1 MTHRL
6 HLKFEQLDRATAR
19 LLAAAEA
26 LGPDATRQPAP
37 GAWSAAQVVHH
48 LLFIEGRMLKAI
60 QSKLQDPDQLLNPSL
75 VTRLRALLVRGLL
88 RLPGLRVTAPPGVA
102 TRTDANEIPPLA
114 QMQADW
120 QALRR
125 QWEQLLNE
133 YPGPLLGRA
142 IFPHPR
148 AGMLNIYQSM
158 EFLVDHLLHHQQ
170 QMTRIKAALRAA

>member
-19 LLAAAEA
+19 LLADAEA
-26 LGPDATRQPAP
+26 LGPAATRQPAP
-37 GAWSAAQVVHH
+37 GAWSAVQVVHH
-48 LLFIEGRMLKAI
+48 LFFIEGRMLKTI
-60 QSKLQDPDQLLNPSL
+60 QSKLQDPADLLHPSL
-75 VTRLRALLVRGLL
+75 LTRLRALAVRVLL
-88 RLPGLRVTAPPGVA
+88 RLPGLRVKAPKGVA
-102 TRTDANEIPPLA
+102 TLTDANELPPLDSLKT
-114 QMQADW
+114 DW

-148 AGMLNIYQSM
+148 AGMLNIYQLLD
-158 EFLVDHLLHHQQ
+158 FLVDHLLHHQQ
-170 QMTRIKAALRAA
+170 QLNRIAAAL

>member
-6 HLKFEQLDRATAR
+6 HLKFEQLDRATTR
-19 LLAAAEA
+19 LLALADA

-48 LLFIEGRMLKAI
+48 LLFIEGRMLKVI
-60 QSKLQDPDQLLNPSL
+60 QSKLQDTANLLNPSL
-75 VTRLRALLVRGLL
+75 TTRLRALLVRAIL
-88 RLPGLRVTAPPGVA
+88 RLPNIRVKAPQGVA
-102 TRTDANEIPPLA
+102 TLTDTNEIPPLET
-114 QMQADW
+114 MKADW
-120 QALRR
+120 QTLRR

-148 AGMLNIYQSM
+148 SGMLNIYQLM

-170 QMTRIKAALRAA
+170 QLARIKAAL

>member
-6 HLKFEQLDRATAR
+6 HLKFEQLDRATLR
-19 LLAAAEA
+19 LLALADA
-26 LGPDATRQPAP
+26 LGPDAARQPAP

-60 QSKLQDPDQLLNPSL
+60 QSKLQDPGNLLNPSL
-75 VTRLRALLVRGLL
+75 FTRLRALLVRLAL
-88 RLPGLRVTAPPGVA
+88 RLPGLRVKAPKGVA
-102 TRTDANEIPPLA
+102 TLTDANELPPLE
-114 QMQADW
+114 QMKTDW

-148 AGMLNIYQSM
+148 SGMLNIYQLM
-158 EFLVDHLLHHQQ
+158 DFLVDHLLHHQQ
-170 QMTRIKAALRAA
+170 QMGRIKAAL

>member
-6 HLKFEQLDRATAR
+6 HLKFEQLDRATTR

-26 LGPDATRQPAP
+26 LGADAARQPAP
-37 GAWSAAQVVHH
+37 GQWSATQVVHH
-48 LLFIEGRMLKAI
+48 LLFIETNILKAI
-60 QSKLQDPDQLLNPSL
+60 QGKLQDPDKLLNPRL
-75 VTRLRALLVRGLL
+75 ATRLRALLVRALL
-88 RLPGLRVTAPPGVA
+88 RLPGFRFKAPKGVA
-102 TRTDANEIPPLA
+102 TLTNTNELPPLP

-148 AGMLNIYQSM
+148 SGMLNIYQLM
-158 EFLVDHLLHHQQ
+158 DFLVDHLLHHQQ
-170 QMTRIKAALRAA
+170 QLARIKAAL